1 MDTSSKI
8 NQPRTLKPAIISA
21 STKLIT
27 PGDYWGG
34 IPVRAVEGDMQVVVG
49 PWQEMAIGDRFDMYI
64 NDKPVWGK
72 DIEQADVGQPL
83 VFKISEGYI
92 LEGDAAVKYSVNAP
106 FQVPEFSATQIYLV
120 KLKRPGGLDA
130 DTGEGH
136 SGLRYTF
143 IPDLKDG
150 VDLEMAEL
158 GIDMLIHAYENMAA
172 FDLIICRWGSQ
183 EVTCYPVTQEQV
195 DDPVKHPLRVTFSKE
210 VIEKHGDGHNVAVTF
225 QVMDRV
231 GNYPERRAPWAK
243 ITEVQV
249 NLGGNRL
256 APPQILVGGV
266 VVEGVIH
273 LDDLGKRDVTIRVY
287 AVGNDFAKGDKLR
300 IRWTGTP
307 AQGEPIIVRP
317 ADIFVDAVP
326 YPYDA
331 VIDNASVM
339 ALAKGWA
346 SVGFDLI
353 RDEAIVGTSKN
364 ASVSVQGEISDLAA
378 PTIDEA
384 PGGTLEPDAPWATHR
399 IAWYAGR
406 KSSDQINL
414 IWEAPRVGG
423 GTEYYADPR
432 PVGNVGEGAPVLRSV
447 PAEVI
452 RRFNGLRVKVHYTV
466 ANDDL
471 MLQNVRDSL
480 ALTLQVGVALPQFV
494 RPQVQE
500 ALDGVL
506 EPDRVPPAGATLVV
520 PHTDTRDKD
529 RVTYTW
535 RGSAAGGSTS
545 DYVDLTTHTAGQPV
559 KFTVAKQ
566 FVTANLN
573 GTAVATYSIIRNEEL
588 LGTSHELPLR
598 IGKAQA
604 ELPPPRVIEAPQWL
618 LDPNVHQRGFKV
630 EFDTSKLAATD
641 QVELEIVGRPGDGSM
656 PAQLKDV
663 AGQATV
669 TFDVHFSI
677 TGANLQRIVF
687 LKYRVISAGQGTPV
701 QSVELKIGELLQSSM
716 PMSKLEGFHGEVLDV
731 GLIKDD
737 TKVLCEAW
745 PFQRRGL
752 KVWLFYVESRTDG
765 SEGTNDQLVGAVH
778 DQSVGLSYTADIE
791 WLRKCRTTSKLTV
804 VLKVGFT
811 INATLGD
818 AFELKTR
825 SYTIEGGFEDLSTFT
840 NFEWNGWEKFSQAY
854 PSEILFSNNE
864 YYVESTIGGQHKPII
879 ILRKVFNLEVE
890 QQYAFSFDYR
900 SRGVTHLTIIVAG
913 VSIIEKAPMLVSTT
927 WRSLTYN
934 FLAKQ
939 PTNEVV
945 FQLGNSIHTVS
956 ADNLLLKKVTID
968 Q

>member
-384 PGGTLEPDAPWATHR
+384 PGGTLEPDARWATHR

-687 LKYRVISAGQGTPV
+687 LKYRVISAGQETPV

-716 PMSKLEGFHGEVLDV
+716 PMPKLEGFDGEVLDV

-737 TKVLCEAW
+737 SKVLCGAW
-745 PFQRRGL
+745 PFQREGL
-752 KVWLFYVESRTDG
+752 KIWLSYEEKLANGSTRIKDQFVGTTHDQGAGLSYPTERLWLKESRTA
-765 SEGTNDQLVGAVH
+765 SI
-778 DQSVGLSYTADIE
+778 LS
-791 WLRKCRTTSKLTV
+791 LF
-804 VLKVGFT
+804 LKVGLFETST
-811 INATLGD
+811 ISEAV
-818 AFELKTR
+818 ACR
-825 SYTIEGGFEDLSTFT
+825 VRAYTIKAGLDDCSTFS
-840 NFEWNGWEKFSQAY
+840 NGDWGRWTMDY
-854 PSEILFSNNE
+854 PDDPPKIQCSSGECF
-864 YYVESTIGGQHKPII
+864 VESSKHRNGYHYVQLEKIFHDIKIG
-879 ILRKVFNLEVE
+879 N
-890 QQYAFSFDYR
+890 QYEFSFDYR
-900 SRGVTHLTIIVAG
+900 AQAKSSFDFAQNGIYLFRE
-913 VSIIEKAPMLVSTT
+913 IELPAAASWQSKKFSFSAKTT
-927 WRSLTYN
+927 VIKLF
-934 FLAKQ
+934 FLIGRKIT
-939 PTNEVV
+939 PVYV
-945 FQLGNSIHTVS
+945 
-956 ADNLLLKKVTID
+956 DNMRLREIS
-968 Q
+968 